1 MVLFRSRMMLF
12 NMKYTNISTYGYC
25 TCMYVELEEQ
35 STHSTVE
42 ELVQEAGDVLC
53 VWDQQNG
60 ETEYKV
66 TIP

>member
-1 MVLFRSRMMLF
+1 MDIVDAR
-12 NMKYTNISTYGYC
+12 

-35 STHSTVE
+35 CTHSTVE